1 MTAFLSSVQ
10 ASVIADV
17 TSVQKIVRSRQARN
31 IVEKKIAAKEFELNH
46 SFIKAVI
53 TGDIKSVQVL
63 LKEGANVNFIEG
75 RGDTALLIAVNFG
88 YENMVKFLV
97 ANGANVNFVKDITGD
112 TALHFAANK
121 GYQKIVEFLVD
132 NGANVNFK
140 VKDGDTALFLALDSG
155 HDNIV
160 EFLVERGAD
169 VDAIDDDNQVTLIRL
184 LGRKQRYNADQI
196 NKAIDVL
203 KNKEICPISL
213 EYMTV
218 GNITIT
224 DCNHAFNSDCLVG
237 WLSKSLCPTC
247 PTCRAVIV
255 HEEDN
260 SLFLSRSL
268 ATVAAAASAAAD
280 SLDAAAAAAEDA
292 LDAADDALDAAADA
306 LDAAAAGNVVPP
318 PARPVV
324 AALPLVPLPALSV
337 LDRENT
343 RTHLVRVRT
352 ELAATRS
359 PSPVLR
365 PPLDSAAAAAADVLE
380 PEVEPEVVE
389 SPAAAARNQRI
400 LPELQDVAWAPVGEE
415 DVVWLPSTESSA
427 ISPPFLSESESE
439 DGYEFSEIDRPFLL
453 TRHIIDSDSDTEDD
467 SAVVSIM
474 SPIVE
479 WSENDDSFSDSEFEL
494 DLEDQLEEQ
503 SFNEL
508 LDQLTE
514 DSLE

>member
-1 MTAFLSSVQ
+1 MTAFSSSVQ

-53 TGDIKSVQVL
+53 AGDIKSVQVL

-112 TALHFAANK
+112 TALHFAANQ

-184 LGRKQRYNADQI
+184 LGRKQKYNADQI

-292 LDAADDALDAAADA
+292 LDAAEDALDAAADA
-306 LDAAAAGNVVPP
+306 L
-318 PARPVV
+318 
-324 AALPLVPLPALSV
+324 
-337 LDRENT
+337 
-343 RTHLVRVRT
+343 
-352 ELAATRS
+352 
-359 PSPVLR
+359 
-365 PPLDSAAAAAADVLE
+365 E
-380 PEVEPEVVE
+380 PQVEPEVVE
-389 SPAAAARNQRI
+389 SPAAAAVLEAVAAALAPDEENQEQAAAAGDFVPPAPDEENQEQAAPAPYLI
-400 LPELQDVAWAPVGEE
+400 DDVWPVEALEPEVAPVLDLEVVESSAALVTPPPLTPPPLSVLDRE
-415 DVVWLPSTESSA
+415 DVVWPPSTESSA

-453 TRHIIDSDSDTEDD
+453 TSHIIDSDSDTEDD
-467 SAVVSIM
+467 SAVVSLM

-508 LDQLTE
+508 LDQLIE

>member
-112 TALHFAANK
+112 TALHFAANQ

-140 VKDGDTALFLALDSG
+140 VKDGDTALFLALVRG

-184 LGRKQRYNADQI
+184 LGRKQKYNADQI

-213 EYMTV
+213 EHMTV

-324 AALPLVPLPALSV
+324 AALPPVP
-337 LDRENT
+337 DEENQ
-343 RTHLVRVRT
+343 
-352 ELAATRS
+352 EQAAVAAAADEEN
-359 PSPVLR
+359 PEQ
-365 PPLDSAAAAAADVLE
+365 AAAAAAAAVLE

-389 SPAAAARNQRI
+389 SPAAAAARNQRI

-415 DVVWLPSTESSA
+415 DVVWSPSTESSA
-427 ISPPFLSESESE
+427 ISPPFLSESESESESE